1 MKKSRFT
8 EEQIVFALKQAELGT
23 SVPEVCRKLGI
34 SDATFYT
41 WRKKY
46 GGISPSELKHMR
58 QLEEENL
65 RLKRLV
71 ADLSL
76 DKAML
81 QDVLAKKKLTLAR
94 LREWVRD
101 LQARYGAS
109 ERQICFALRLS
120 RSSFRYR
127 SVAADDSALR
137 LRIREITETR
147 IHYGYRRVHVMLRRE
162 GWRDNHKRIYRLYCE
177 QGLSLRLKRPRRN
190 KSAQRRQP
198 QPQGLY
204 PNHVW
209 GMDFVSDALFDGRRL
224 RLLTV
229 IDLYTREC
237 LGICVGQNLRSTEV
251 AEMLNSIALRRPLP
265 QLLKTDNGS
274 EFAGKMLDKWVYER
288 GIRIDFSRP
297 GTPTDNAMV
306 ESFNGRLRQECL
318 NENWFMSVEDAR
330 CKIEGWRIH
339 YNQSRPHSALGW
351 MTPSEFAEKSAGCQN
366 MQPECG
372 RLFLIMNGSH
382 TGSGSTN
389 RHY

>member
-34 SDATFYT
+34 SDATFYI

-65 RLKRLV
+65 RLKKLV

-109 ERQICFALRLS
+109 ERQVCFALQIS

-137 LRIREITETR
+137 LRIREITEAR
-147 IHYGYRRVHVMLRRE
+147 VHYGYRRVHVMLRRE
-162 GWRDNHKRIYRLYCE
+162 GWRDNHKRIYRLYRE

-251 AEMLNSIALRRPLP
+251 AEMLNAIALRRPLP

-288 GIRIDFSRP
+288 GIHIDFSRP
-297 GTPTDNAMV
+297 GTPTDNATV

-318 NENWFMSVEDAR
+318 NENWFMSLEDAR
-330 CKIEGWRIH
+330 CKIEAWRIH
-339 YNQSRPHSALGW
+339 YNQRRPHSALGW

-366 MQPECG
+366 MQPVM
-372 RLFLIMNGSH
+372 LP
-382 TGSGSTN
+382 T
-389 RHY
+389 Y